1 MEAKFSISE
10 VCSTSWQRLKSQIW
24 VLAGLM
30 IGIVIISIIVN
41 VCTAFAH
48 GSVVG
53 SIIANLIG
61 ALVSGFLALGYI
73 KNIFQALDG
82 DEPQISAYRQEARKI
97 ITYFVANLLLGIIT
111 VVGLVLFIIPGI
123 YLLLR
128 LQFATAFIVEEDAGI
143 MESLKRSW
151 EITRGQEI
159 PLFLLMLAMIGFL
172 LLGLIVFIIGVFV
185 AAPYVYMIYCYT
197 FRKLNISLPIIEKEQ
212 PAE

>member
-30 IGIVIISIIVN
+30 IGIAIIYVIVSA
-41 VCTAFAH
+41 CTTFAQ

-53 SIIANLIG
+53 FIVTNLISIV
-61 ALVSGFLALGYI
+61 VSSFFALGYI
-73 KNIFQALDG
+73 KNVFQALDG

-97 ITYFVANLLLGIIT
+97 ITYFVANLLFGI
-111 VVGLVLFIIPGI
+111 VFLVGLVLLIIPGI
-123 YLLLR
+123 YLSLR

-143 MESLKRSW
+143 TESLKRSW
-151 EITRGQEI
+151 EITRGQEM
-159 PLFLLMLAMIGFL
+159 PLFLLMLATIGFL
-172 LLGLIVFIIGVFV
+172 LLGLIVFGIGIFV
-185 AAPYVYMIYCYT
+185 AAPYAYMIYCYT
-197 FRKLNISLPIIEKEQ
+197 FRKLNISSPIIEKEQ

>member
-41 VCTAFAH
+41 VCTAFAQ
-48 GSVVG
+48 GSIAG

-61 ALVSGFLALGYI
+61 AIVSGFLALGYI
-73 KNIFQALDG
+73 RNIFQALDG
-82 DEPQISAYRQEARKI
+82 DEPQTSAYRQEARKV

-128 LQFATAFIVEEDAGI
+128 LQFAAAFIVEEDAGI

-151 EITRGQEI
+151 EITRGQEM

-172 LLGLIVFIIGVFV
+172 LLGLIVFVIGVFV
-185 AAPYVYMIYCYT
+185 TAPYVYMIYCYT

>member
-41 VCTAFAH
+41 VCTAFAQ
-48 GSVVG
+48 GSIAG

-61 ALVSGFLALGYI
+61 VIVSGFLALGYI
-73 KNIFQALDG
+73 RNIFQALDG
-82 DEPQISAYRQEARKI
+82 DEPQTSAYRQEAPKV

-151 EITRGQEI
+151 EITRGQEM

-172 LLGLIVFIIGVFV
+172 LLGLIVFVIGVFV
-185 AAPYVYMIYCYT
+185 TAPYVYMIYCYT